1 MTERLSQLL
10 HDEATALHVPPPDA
24 GAALSRGRGLRRR
37 RTATTAIV
45 AAAVVAAL
53 GAGGVVA
60 VDQLRGEDTVQLSDA
75 AAYEQ
80 NGVWM
85 ADGALHVGNHTVEI
99 DAKINTVHYT
109 SAGVVVVSGPTG
121 DQPVGPDDGYL
132 TLVRPDGTKKALE
145 PRLVDVEAATSP
157 DSPLLA
163 FARPAGDGYE
173 AVVWDVA
180 TDEQVAVVPFEGG
193 LRWAGWAAPPVSI
206 SGDVVYASVDREVL
220 AINWKTGTV
229 EPLPG
234 AQGSRWEEIQSGAW
248 ADEQSGQVV
257 VRDLSGV
264 ERLTIRTDGDYAEA
278 ELSPDGRYV
287 VVVPEDNF
295 EGEDEAP
302 VTLHEIASGEARAL
316 PSDELPLGWTP
327 DGHALQ
333 LDGHAILSCT
343 AIGSECTTVGEVDD
357 PASVR
362 LAEGYYGS

>member
-10 HDEATALHVPPPDA
+10 HDEATALDVPPPDA
-24 GAALSRGRGLRRR
+24 HAALTRGRGLRRR
-37 RTATTAIV
+37 RTAATAAV

-60 VDQLRGEDTVQLSDA
+60 VDNLRGEDTVQLSDA

-80 NGVWM
+80 HGVWM
-85 ADGALHVGNHTVEI
+85 ADGALHVGNHTVDI

-121 DQPVGPDDGYL
+121 DQPVGPEDGYL
-132 TLVRPDGTKKALE
+132 TLVRPDGTKQALE

-163 FARPAGDGYE
+163 FARPAGSGYE

-180 TDEQVAVVPFEGG
+180 TDKLVATVPFDGG
-193 LRWAGWAAPPVSI
+193 LRWAGWAAPPVAI

-234 AQGSRWEEIQSGAW
+234 APGSRWEEVRAGVW

-257 VRDLSGV
+257 VRDLAGS
-264 ERLTIRTDGDYAEA
+264 ELLTVPVDSDFAESY
-278 ELSPDGRYV
+278 LSPDGRYV
-287 VVVPEDNF
+287 VVVPEDDF
-295 EGEDEAP
+295 IGEDAEPA
-302 VTLHEIASGEARAL
+302 TMHEIASGEARAL
-316 PSDELPLGWTP
+316 PGDTLPLGWTP
-327 DGHALQ
+327 DGHALR
-333 LDGHAILSCT
+333 LVGHEIRSCT
-343 AIGSECTTVGEVDD
+343 AIDSACTTVGQVDD
-357 PASVR
+357 PESVR
-362 LAEGYYGS
+362 LAEAYYGS